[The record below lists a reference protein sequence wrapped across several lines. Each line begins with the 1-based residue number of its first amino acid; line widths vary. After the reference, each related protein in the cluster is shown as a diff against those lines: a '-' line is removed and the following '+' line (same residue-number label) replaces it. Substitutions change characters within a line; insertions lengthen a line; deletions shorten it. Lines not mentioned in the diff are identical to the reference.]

1 MGEDLLERISNCA
14 TFLKRKAL
22 ALCHLPMYEMKS
34 SSKNSLDFTQPLC
47 LTTNV
52 VGFIGSIKKCF
63 RSSKRRRKITFIG
76 FMEDLIEF
84 YEGFA

>member
-22 ALCHLPMYEMKS
+22 ALCHLPMYEMKP

-63 RSSKRRRKITFIG
+63 RSSKKKKKNY
-76 FMEDLIEF
+76 F
-84 YEGFA
+84 YRFYGGLN